1 MIDVEKHFKKVISK
15 QELDRLQN
23 IAIFQNPNGSYDVFN
38 SYVINKTSNGI
49 TVELYNGDIINT
61 FCNMKN
67 AICWCIFDKQYK
79 VAVANRVVELD
90 LKLSAIDVSLHM
102 HQKLF
107 KKTKDADNRM
117 IYLAKLNED
126 KFRKRQMT
134 SELDAYIS
142 ESNYW
147 QQKRYQLKTDNKS
160 QK

>member
-1 MIDVEKHFKKVISK
+1 MIDEKQFNKVISK
-15 QELDRLQN
+15 QELSKLQD
-23 IAIFQNPNGSYDVFN
+23 IAIFQNPDGSYEVFN
-38 SYVINKTSNGI
+38 SYIIHKKSNGAV
-49 TVELYNGDIINT
+49 VELFNGDIINS
-61 FCNMKN
+61 FCSMKN
-67 AICWCIFDKQYK
+67 AICWCIFDKQSK
-79 VAVANRVVELD
+79 ASTANRIVELD
-90 LKLSAIDVSLHM
+90 LKISAVDVSLYM

-134 SELDAYIS
+134 KELEGYIS